1 MWHLSKIRPSTLG
14 KPSNAFGTLGNL
26 GVFFVDST
34 ESMVFAVCLAWDI
47 FLKMRILL
55 VFFCF
60 ILKLVVEMVDG
71 YGTIHICQRNN
82 VFQTFTKTRRID
94 GKKRRRVK

>member
-47 FLKMRILL
+47 FFKNGNFIGLFLL
-55 VFFCF
+55 
-60 ILKLVVEMVDG
+60 
-71 YGTIHICQRNN
+71 HIK
-82 VFQTFTKTRRID
+82 VS
-94 GKKRRRVK
+94 G